1 MMCLRCNPLY
11 NRFPQKGDACP
22 DANPFNPVNPEAE
35 DEAWNGDP
43 YPMNQ

>member
-1 MMCLRCNPLY
+1 MTCPVSNY
-11 NRFPQKGDACP
+11 SIRFPQKGDSCP